1 MTQPAVANV
10 AWRLAR
16 KPWADLS
23 GEGARLA
30 GGRWNS
36 PGKPVAYLSEDAALP
51 VLEVLVHLD
60 LAPEMLPDDY
70 VLMRVDLSP
79 LESAD
84 PARWREHGPENLI
97 DESNSKKFGDQ
108 WVEEARSP
116 VLRVPSAIVA
126 ESFNLVLN
134 ARHPLAANIPDPTMR
149 PFAFDTRLF
158 DYRGAEN

>member
-1 MTQPAVANV
+1 MTQPGFANI

-16 KPWADLS
+16 EPWADLS
-23 GEGARLA
+23 GDGARLS

-36 PGKPVAYLSEDAALP
+36 PGKSVAYLSEDAASP
-51 VLEVLVHLD
+51 VLEVLIHLD

-84 PARWREHGPENLI
+84 PARWRESGPANLI
-97 DESNSKKFGDQ
+97 DESDSKKFGDQ

-116 VLRVPSAIVA
+116 VLRVPSILVA

-134 ARHPLAANIPDPTMR
+134 ARHPLAANIPRPTKR
-149 PFAFDTRLF
+149 PFAFDTRLSE
-158 DYRGAEN
+158 YGGIEK